1 MIILP
6 WKRHKYIRV
15 YNYTDKKTI
24 TVEYHKIKGYNPSF
38 LINPD
43 HIFNMGGYQCILTCT
58 NACETLN
65 PLDFKSQFNP
75 KDYQTAIESKII
87 KETFS
92 ELKTSKI
99 DLMKVLLFA
108 NLGITVIL
116 LYLLLKGNGAI

>member
-1 MIILP
+1 MILP
-6 WKRHKYIRV
+6 WKKHKYIRV
-15 YNYTDKKTI
+15 YTYTDKKTI
-24 TVEYHKIKGYNPSF
+24 TVEYHKIKDYNPPF

-43 HIFNMGGYQCILTCT
+43 HIFNMGGFQCILTST
-58 NACETLN
+58 SACETIN

-92 ELKTSKI
+92 ELKTNKI
-99 DLMKVLLFA
+99 DLMKILLFA

-116 LYLLLKGNGAI
+116 LYLLLKSRGVL